1 MRRVKHVLTYVLVLS
16 MCFTLFFFPV
26 PVKAEDVPYGVLQ
39 YYSSTADGKAN
50 GTIIAHDSQ
59 YNTDLRVWNYTN
71 VDTRYVLIENILYFF
86 VNSSNTNSQPTCW
99 RSNQA
104 YGTSY
109 NISTY
114 TIEGINYYCARV
126 TSPASFSGWTY
137 SIENYSLSDFPDYTE
152 PITLGYALTF
162 GEYASGI
169 PSGPTYGK
177 PYNVEYSTRI
187 AGSGLASADNIDRI
201 VWNRAVD
208 TNGNELPTGARV
220 QIRAIPGKYVG
231 NTANDVLTKSYT
243 DFVLDHSK
251 QLIIVDIIASRGVY
265 ETKWSEVVDHFGFF
279 PYSWV
284 PNIQYL
290 DNEYFKMGWI
300 YQIRLQVDNYYSD
313 WTNIYTATGSGASES
328 QTITDSD
335 EISQQ
340 LVQDI
345 NIVNQLNN
353 TTTTNW
359 YINETTINNSEY
371 TENSNGKPWW
381 AYLLEAILS
390 LFQIDDGNQQTINNT
405 NNLNIDLNDKL
416 NEYNE
421 IEDQQLNNLD
431 TNLEAIAVES
441 DMLENNKFVGSAN
454 WVAQQY
460 TRMTNGTVIGS
471 LIGFSLLFGLA
482 LIFIGKIR

>member
-1 MRRVKHVLTYVLVLS
+1 MRRVKHILTYVLVLS
-16 MCFTLFFFPV
+16 MCFTLFSYSFIV
-26 PVKAEDVPYGVLQ
+26 SAESATYFQLESGCNVAY
-39 YYSSTADGKAN
+39 
-50 GTIIAHDSQ
+50 IIYNNDNTENRIWEITV
-59 YNTDLRVWNYTN
+59 NTDYVRMVVFKTSNSQTHVSYLVSNQPFDYIVTYTN
-71 VDTRYVLIENILYFF
+71 
-86 VNSSNTNSQPTCW
+86 NSLSIPSSCTGITDNSASLQSGYYIYKLSNFNH
-99 RSNQA
+99 
-104 YGTSY
+104 
-109 NISTY
+109 
-114 TIEGINYYCARV
+114 
-126 TSPASFSGWTY
+126 
-137 SIENYSLSDFPDYTE
+137 NYSVTGGNV
-152 PITLGYALTF
+152 PIVDDSASVNNAIYYTF
-162 GEYASGI
+162 GEGAVDPE

-177 PYNVEYSTRI
+177 PYDVEYSTRI

-231 NTANDVLTKSYT
+231 NTANDVLTKTYT

-284 PNIQYL
+284 PNIQYV

-300 YQIRLQVDNYYSD
+300 YQIRLQVDDYYSD
-313 WTNIYTATGSGASES
+313 WTNIYTATGSGAAES

-340 LVQDI
+340 LVTDI
-345 NIVNQLNN
+345 NIINQLNN

-371 TENSNGKPWW
+371 TENTNGKPWW

-416 NEYNE
+416 EDYNE
-421 IEDQQLNNLD
+421 IEDQQLQNLD
-431 TNLEAIAVES
+431 TNLDAIEVES
-441 DMLENNKFVGSAN
+441 DMLENNKFIGSAN
-454 WVAQQY
+454 WVATQY

>member
-1 MRRVKHVLTYVLVLS
+1 MRRVKHILSYVLVLS
-16 MCFTLFFFPV
+16 MCFTLFFFPINV
-26 PVKAEDVPYGVLQ
+26 YAESRVTDASVCRIASYQNKWYTSYAISNSDMPVYVCIARNKANNYAWELITASEASFKIASDQ
-39 YYSSTADGKAN
+39 YNSNPSSCTTPTWNVSSSTQEGITMAIVNTNWGVDFRN
-50 GTIIAHDSQ
+50 VFSDIPVSDLV
-59 YNTDLRVWNYTN
+59 YNESSRSDWY
-71 VDTRYVLIENILYFF
+71 DYFF
-86 VNSSNTNSQPTCW
+86 GDGNIEPPGPS
-99 RSNQA
+99 
-104 YGTSY
+104 YG
-109 NISTY
+109 
-114 TIEGINYYCARV
+114 RV
-126 TSPASFSGWTY
+126 AD
-137 SIENYSLSDFPDYTE
+137 I
-152 PITLGYALTF
+152 
-162 GEYASGI
+162 EYA
-169 PSGPTYGK
+169 
-177 PYNVEYSTRI
+177 TRI
-187 AGSGLASADNIDRI
+187 VGSGLASADNIDRI
-201 VWNRAVD
+201 VWNQSVD
-208 TNGNELPTGARV
+208 TNGNDLPTGARV
-220 QIRAIPGKYVG
+220 QIRAVPGKYVG
-231 NTANDVLTKSYT
+231 NTANDVLNKTYT

-300 YQIRLQVDNYYSD
+300 YQIRLQIEDYYSD
-313 WTNIYTATGSGASES
+313 WQNIYTATGSGASES

-353 TTTTNW
+353 TTNTNW

-371 TENSNGKPWW
+371 TENTNGKPWW

-390 LFQIDDGNQQTINNT
+390 LFQIGDGEQQTIINT

-431 TNLEAIAVES
+431 TNLEAIEVES

>member
-16 MCFTLFFFPV
+16 ICFTLFFFPV
-26 PVKAEDVPYGVLQ
+26 NISAEGETYFTAVEPVSA
-39 YYSSTADGKAN
+39 YSSGSNNWYYQGSSDHVRFCILRNGNNYQLYAVSDRSGDSYRTAQFNIESASWHSISTSRVVN
-50 GTIIAHDSQ
+50 GVTYYVFAQ
-59 YNTDLRVWNYTN
+59 
-71 VDTRYVLIENILYFF
+71 TRYGGANSLTFHVPVVLI
-86 VNSSNTNSQPTCW
+86 Q
-99 RSNQA
+99 SNQFDSDSIA
-104 YGTSY
+104 ISYTYG
-109 NISTY
+109 NNAV
-114 TIEGINYYCARV
+114 G
-126 TSPASFSGWTY
+126 P
-137 SIENYSLSDFPDYTE
+137 E
-152 PITLGYALTF
+152 P
-162 GEYASGI
+162 
-169 PSGPTYGK
+169 PGPTYGK
-177 PYNVEYSTRI
+177 PYDVEYSTRI

-220 QIRAIPGKYVG
+220 QIRAIPGKYIG
-231 NTANDVLTKSYT
+231 NTANDVLTKTYT

-284 PNIQYL
+284 PNIQYI

-300 YQIRLQVDNYYSD
+300 YQIRLQVDDYYSD
-313 WTNIYTATGSGASES
+313 WTNIYTATSSGASES

-371 TENSNGKPWW
+371 TENTNGKPWW

-390 LFQIDDGNQQTINNT
+390 LFQVGDSEQQTINNT

-431 TNLEAIAVES
+431 TNLEAIEVES
-441 DMLENNKFVGSAN
+441 EMLENNKFVGSAN

-460 TRMTNGTVIGS
+460 TRITNGTVIGS